1 MQVGLSLDVIHNTFS
16 LSINELFFPPVQIAF

>member
-16 LSINELFFPPVQIAF
+16 LSINELFFPVQIAF